1 MTGNSNMKAKQKR
14 AGALGQSSRLY
25 SLKIGNTTKKVPGAQ
40 GLGLHNPCIG
50 NMLTLKMRLF
60 KNIKNLSC

>member
-1 MTGNSNMKAKQKR
+1 MVGNSNMRAKQKR

-25 SLKIGNTTKKVPGAQ
+25 AMKVGGTTKKVAGSQ

-50 NMLTLKMRLF
+50 NMLSLKLRLLN
-60 KNIKNLSC
+60 NINKLNC

>member
-14 AGALGQSSRLY
+14 AGALGQTSRLY
-25 SLKIGNTTKKVPGAQ
+25 SIKIGNTTKKVPGAQ
-40 GLGLHNPCIG
+40 GFGLHNSCIG

-60 KNIKNLSC
+60 KNIKKLNC